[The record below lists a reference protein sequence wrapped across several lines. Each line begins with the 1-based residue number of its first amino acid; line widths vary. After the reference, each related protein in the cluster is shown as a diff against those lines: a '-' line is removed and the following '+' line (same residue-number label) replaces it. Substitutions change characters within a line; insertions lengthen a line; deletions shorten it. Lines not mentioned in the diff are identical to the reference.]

1 MAQELKEGEN
11 KALKEMVKKFA
22 EDDANK
28 AHKKQVNTIFMCVFI
43 FVFLYIIIVVFI
55 SVYIFILV
63 YAFIFIFVFIFVLIF
78 IM

>member
-11 KALKEMVKKFA
+11 KALREMVKKFA

-28 AHKKQVNTIFMCVFI
+28 AQKKQVNTL
-43 FVFLYIIIVVFI
+43 LYD
-55 SVYIFILV
+55 
-63 YAFIFIFVFIFVLIF
+63 